1 MKAKVNAYESVTF
14 RGIRHH
20 QGDEFEFESLVEI
33 AGISKQVSVI
43 DGQEPEKV
51 EDTHNEEEA

>member
-20 QGDEFEFESLVEI
+20 QGDEFEFNSLTEI
-33 AGISKQVSVI
+33 ADISKQVSVI
-43 DGQEPEKV
+43 DQEPEKV
-51 EDTHNEEEA
+51 EDTHNDEEA